1 MTKILFVCHGNI
13 CRSPMAE
20 LYMKDLCAR
29 AGLAGSFALASA
41 ATSAEELGNGVYPPV
56 RRLLAA
62 HGIDTAG
69 KTARQLRPDD
79 CEHYDLL
86 IGMDE
91 WNIHNMRRL
100 FGESAAGRVKLLLDY
115 AGRPGEA
122 VADPW
127 YTRDFEAAWADV
139 TEGCRGLLGALTE
152 SRVLELG
159 ECRTRAELY
168 AVLREGMDWRPRY
181 GENLDALWDVLT
193 GEEPPE
199 TRYVIALPRQDSPV
213 YGYAEKLRALF
224 AEAGRLATNA
234 EG

>member
-1 MTKILFVCHGNI
+1 M
-13 CRSPMAE
+13 R
-20 LYMKDLCAR
+20 DLCAR
-29 AGLAGSFALASA
+29 AGLAGQFELASA

-56 RRLLAA
+56 RRLLAM
-62 HGIDTAG
+62 HGIDASG

-79 CEHYDLL
+79 CEKYDLL
-86 IGMDE
+86 LGMDE
-91 WNIHNMRRL
+91 WNEHSMRRL

-139 TEGCRGLLGALTE
+139 TAGCRGLLGVLTD

-168 AVLREGMDWRPRY
+168 AVLREGMDWKPWY

-193 GEEPPE
+193 GEEPPQ
-199 TRYVIALPRQDSPV
+199 TRYTIALPRQDSPIR
-213 YGYAEKLRALF
+213 GYAEKLHALF
-224 AEAGRLATNA
+224 AEAGRLA
-234 EG
+234 EDLE